1 MKRSRLALLLTL
13 KEQTLTPKV
22 QKINYFLKILCVYFY
37 YIIKK
42 PGAEVSISES
52 LTRFL
57 IMYVLKIGDINV
69 AIQCSG
75 LSIKWESKAGY
86 L

>member
-1 MKRSRLALLLTL
+1 M
-13 KEQTLTPKV
+13 
-22 QKINYFLKILCVYFY
+22 YFY